1 MRSLL
6 LAAAGAA
13 LSIAASPVRAQ
24 MVDAADAP
32 KLSAAMQEMGWLAK
46 LGKDSEGDPKITS
59 KVGGSEYQIQF
70 YGCTDHTGC
79 KSILFTSSYTV
90 KKKLTP
96 AQANEWNL
104 KHRFGSITVDSD
116 GDPRLTMPVNLDGGV
131 SAKNFE
137 DTLDWWRTT
146 MTDFEKS
153 IGF

>member
-1 MRSLL
+1 
-6 LAAAGAA
+6 
-13 LSIAASPVRAQ
+13 
-24 MVDAADAP
+24 
-32 KLSAAMQEMGWLAK
+32 
-46 LGKDSEGDPKITS
+46 
-59 KVGGSEYQIQF
+59 
-70 YGCTDHTGC
+70 
-79 KSILFTSSYTV
+79 V

-96 AQANEWNL
+96 AQANEWNM

-131 SAKNFE
+131 RAKNFE